1 MRGELSKA
9 RRHSWIYME
18 TESGQHQRRTRG
30 IGAGGQIDIYLN
42 VKQMQQFPGLLV
54 KFIVGRIY
62 CFCARLE
69 CTDRKPLVKQFIE
82 EACVQ
87 MWPMKYI
94 KITMMT
100 KHIIEDCN
108 GADDDRGGDV
118 EKTNVWNI
126 LDPRKCS
133 HIWCKTREP
142 AITSSLTHA
151 LPILLIIHR
160 VFSST
165 CKRKL
170 YVFGI
175 SLSSESGREQIAFL
189 FVQCL
194 YHICWEPNSY
204 LLWNKFIFSW
214 ETDPKPPLYFDVYLQ
229 CALCMSTR
237 GIA

>member
-1 MRGELSKA
+1 MRGEPSKA

-30 IGAGGQIDIYLN
+30 IGADGQIDIYLN

-54 KFIVGRIY
+54 KFIVGWIY

-165 CKRKL
+165 CKRKW
-170 YVFGI
+170 YVCFWHFSFQRKWKRTNIIQGSVEMKVLI
-175 SLSSESGREQIAFL
+175 VFDLIWFYLDFL
-189 FVQCL
+189 ASQ
-194 YHICWEPNSY
+194 
-204 LLWNKFIFSW
+204 
-214 ETDPKPPLYFDVYLQ
+214 D
-229 CALCMSTR
+229 
-237 GIA
+237 

>member
-1 MRGELSKA
+1 MRGEPSKA

-151 LPILLIIHR
+151 LPILLIIHQ

-165 CKRKL
+165 WKRKF

-175 SLSSESGREQIAFL
+175 SLSSESEREQIALL

-214 ETDPKPPLYFDVYLQ
+214 ETDPKGSHPEPIVQFF
-229 CALCMSTR
+229 
-237 GIA
+237 